1 MKKEY
6 SGTEFIS
13 LHSLYFSHLSL
24 NKGMQSGTD
33 NEGLRDESM
42 KWKSTS
48 PSTKSDGGET

>member
-13 LHSLYFSHLSL
+13 LHSLYFSHLRL

-42 KWKSTS
+42 KRKSTS

>member
-13 LHSLYFSHLSL
+13 LDSLYFSHLSL